1 MNIELAEQPHDSLE
15 LDEIF
20 KKAILSHQSEQF
32 SQAEDLYLSILQI
45 DPKHADTN
53 YNLGLMAMQLGKS
66 EMGFPYLQTAWESD
80 PTIGQYWLTLT
91 ECLLEIGRTEDALMI
106 IEEAILRGIDSPKAT
121 SLLMRV
127 GQVQNLR

>member
-1 MNIELAEQPHDSLE
+1 MNIALAEQTHDTLWM
-15 LDEIF
+15 DEIF

-32 SQAEDLYLSILQI
+32 AQAEDLYLSILQI
-45 DPKHADTN
+45 DPKHPDTN
-53 YNLGLMAMQLGKS
+53 YNLGLMGMQLGKY
-66 EMGFPYLQTAWESD
+66 EMGLPYLQAAWEAD

-91 ECLLEIGRTEDALMI
+91 ECLLEIGHTEEALMI
-106 IEEAILRGIDSPKAT
+106 IEDAILRGIDSPKAI